1 MFDDM
6 QKMMQRMQ
14 SIMDNSFGEA
24 PLARPFLL
32 PSGNVESRLTKTP
45 SMALHV
51 VEKPEGYEVQAEL
64 PGVKKEDIKVEVHDN
79 QVAISARTASQQEKK
94 EGERI
99 IYSERTEGQVSRR
112 FTLPV
117 ELDESKSEAR
127 FDNGVLTLSLVKRN
141 GTVGPRQLSVS

>member
-14 SIMDNSFGEA
+14 SLMDNSFGEA

-79 QVAISARTASQQEKK
+79 QVAISALQPTRHHQAVIQLTGQLPAKMVTASP
-94 EGERI
+94 R
-99 IYSERTEGQVSRR
+99 
-112 FTLPV
+112 
-117 ELDESKSEAR
+117 SKRCAR
-127 FDNGVLTLSLVKRN
+127 ACR
-141 GTVGPRQLSVS
+141 